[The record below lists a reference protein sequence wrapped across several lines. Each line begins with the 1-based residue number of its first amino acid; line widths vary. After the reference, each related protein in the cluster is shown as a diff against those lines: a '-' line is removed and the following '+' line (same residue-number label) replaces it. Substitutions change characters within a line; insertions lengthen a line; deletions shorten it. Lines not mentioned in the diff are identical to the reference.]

1 MKKAHLA
8 WAFFMADHKTYA
20 ACHAFATEII
30 AP

>member
-8 WAFFMADHKTYA
+8 WAFFMAAHKTHA
-20 ACHAFATEII
+20 ACHASSTEII